1 MSAGE
6 FEIGRY
12 ESNEVEAIMPVKV
25 QPETL
30 LLFVAGTVNAIP
42 TAPTNIPLFAQVTKN
57 RNAYGVGCRSV
68 TVKWTGEPPEGYKP
82 GESLRIPVM
91 TVAAYTAYKPGA
103 TGNYL
108 GSPVTVVSRTA
119 ESAR

>member
-6 FEIGRY
+6 FEVTRY
-12 ESNEVEAIMPVKV
+12 QSNELDEIMPIRI

-30 LLFVAGTVNAIP
+30 ALFVAGSANLAPVA
-42 TAPTNIPLFAQVTKN
+42 APTLGLFAQVTKN

-68 TVKWTGEPPEGYKP
+68 TIKWTGEPPEGYKP
-82 GESLRIPVM
+82 GETLRIPVLQQ
-91 TVAAYTAYKPGA
+91 TTYNNYIPGS

-108 GSPVTVVSRTA
+108 GSPVIVVSRSP
-119 ESAR
+119 ENVR